1 METVLRFNDC
11 KQKVILIPDYEV
23 TDHAD
28 MSITVENVK
37 VGEPD
42 NPTYAFITL
51 KEHEAVFLAKEIL
64 RFVEMNRKDNER
76 WNEDEQKKKN
86 R

>member
-11 KQKVILIPDYEV
+11 KQKVILIPNYDV

-28 MSITVENVK
+28 ISICIEDVR

-42 NPTYAFITL
+42 NPDYAYVQL

-64 RFVEMNRKDNER
+64 RFVEMNRKDNVR
-76 WNEDEQKKKN
+76 WNEDEEKKKN